1 MNEKHEKFLPLG
13 SVVLLE
19 GATKRL
25 MITGFCTMDNED
37 RTTLYDYSG
46 CLYPEGVISS
56 DETALFNHDQIE
68 KVFSLGYSDE
78 EDVEFKKKL
87 QELLK
92 ANNMV
97 KDEAPAAVLE
107 QTPPVAPAAAPV
119 VEAAPAVSHERL
131 ATEEP
136 VLKPIIEP
144 IFAEKAE
151 TPVMEATPAPEAIP
165 AVGPGLPGYVAPATP
180 AQEATPVPE
189 AIPAVGPGLPGYVA
203 PPAAE

>member
-107 QTPPVAPAAAPV
+107 QAPPVAPAAAPV

-136 VLKPIIEP
+136 VL
-144 IFAEKAE
+144 
-151 TPVMEATPAPEAIP
+151 
-165 AVGPGLPGYVAPATP
+165 
-180 AQEATPVPE
+180 
-189 AIPAVGPGLPGYVA
+189 
-203 PPAAE
+203 